1 LEESF
6 AMKSRRIFAVA
17 FAYVVVIAGVGR
29 RLSVVSQA
37 SSAPVL
43 DGKPLALGSNFSF
56 QDQMSRS
63 D

>member
-1 LEESF
+1 
-6 AMKSRRIFAVA
+6 MKSRRIFAVA
-17 FAYVVVIAGVGR
+17 FACVVVIAVGR

-56 QDQMSRS
+56 QDQVSHS